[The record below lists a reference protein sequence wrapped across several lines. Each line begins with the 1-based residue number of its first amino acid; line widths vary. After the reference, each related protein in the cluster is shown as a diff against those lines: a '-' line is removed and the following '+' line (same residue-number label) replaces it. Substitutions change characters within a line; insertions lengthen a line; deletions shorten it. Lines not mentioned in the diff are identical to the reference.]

1 MKISSIFKVLF
12 LTGLAVAVLSGG
24 FLAGGFLAGE
34 AEASSN
40 GAMVAADAATDGA
53 VRINSPED
61 GAVIKGSSVVVSF
74 EILNKGSR
82 GDHVHL
88 YLDGKLVKP
97 LRGVKGEYTIT
108 GLTKGKHELEIRLS
122 TKGHHVL
129 DIEDGVT
136 IKVE

>member
-24 FLAGGFLAGE
+24 FLAGE
-34 AEASSN
+34 AVASSN
-40 GAMVAADAATDGA
+40 GPMVVAEAAPDG
-53 VRINSPED
+53 VVKINSPED
-61 GAVIKGSSVVVSF
+61 GAVIKDSSVVVSF

-108 GLTKGKHELEIRLS
+108 GLTKGEHQLEIRLS

-129 DIEDGVT
+129 DIRDGVT
-136 IKVE
+136 ITVE